1 MKTSNK
7 IKGGLT
13 TVATYVAREFRT
25 IATSYSILLVMIG
38 GIFIYG
44 LLYNYMYAPNL
55 IRDAPVA
62 VVDRSGTPLS
72 REYARLLN
80 ASPQVEIYSYAPD
93 MPSAKI
99 MMETNRVVGIIFI
112 PEDFES
118 RVGRGEQAVFLAY
131 GNTSAF
137 LNFAS
142 VEEAAAGAMEELDSR
157 HRPDMVVFVPPAAL
171 YAMSQTQSID
181 IVGTPLYN
189 PTEGYGSYLIP
200 AVLIVILFQT
210 LMMVIGMISGK
221 ERYTGSILYY
231 SRHGLGFG
239 RMAGVVL
246 SKTFTYCIL
255 YAVFAYF
262 LIGLLPEIY
271 SIPDIGNRRDIV
283 MLLIPFLL
291 ATCFFGIAFLCR
303 LRESDPDDYLLLG
316 RPDLS
321 VRHVVP
327 AGTDAVVLAGRPF
340 RDSGLPR
347 RSGVHQ
353 TELHGSG
360 YGRYRTRIRDAV
372 DSVHRVFHFGLP
384 GVPVQHPQSDTQ
396 PAGRRARCFSERRP
410 YAGSGKR
417 HRGTGVRR
425 KYGRIKFGR
434 FTVSSTSKNGWPTTY
449 GQAHRTISNKYMP
462 AGCFR
467 RLRPGLRAATRRT

>member
-13 TVATYVAREFRT
+13 VIATYVTREFKT

-142 VEEAAAGAMEELDSR
+142 VEEATAGAMEELDSR

-291 ATCFFGIAFLCR
+291 ATCFFGLTGSLFFADSESPILMITFFSVGLIFLSGMSYPLELMPWYWQAAHFVIPASPGVLAFIKLNSMGAGMADIE
-303 LRESDPDDYLLLG
+303 REYVTLWIQCIVYFISACLAFRYNI
-316 RPDLS
+316 RKAI
-321 VRHVVP
+321 RNRP
-327 AGTDAVVLAGRPF
+327 AGA
-340 RDSGLPR
+340 
-347 RSGVHQ
+347 
-353 TELHGSG
+353 
-360 YGRYRTRIRDAV
+360 
-372 DSVHRVFHFGLP
+372 
-384 GVPVQHPQSDTQ
+384 
-396 PAGRRARCFSERRP
+396 
-410 YAGSGKR
+410 
-417 HRGTGVRR
+417 
-425 KYGRIKFGR
+425 
-434 FTVSSTSKNGWPTTY
+434 
-449 GQAHRTISNKYMP
+449 
-462 AGCFR
+462 
-467 RLRPGLRAATRRT
+467 RAASRNDVPTPAPAKGIAEPASVENTVE